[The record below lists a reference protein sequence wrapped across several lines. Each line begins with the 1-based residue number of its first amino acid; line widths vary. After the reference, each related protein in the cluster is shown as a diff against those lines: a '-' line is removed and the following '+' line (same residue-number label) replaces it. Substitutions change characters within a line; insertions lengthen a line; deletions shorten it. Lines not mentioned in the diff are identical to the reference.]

1 MLQIGDI
8 HLSDVSAGR
17 ATKLPAT
24 LLWDVSFDWR
34 AMDRSTT
41 TCAADV
47 RDSSNAVVAR
57 FATPVG
63 SSTPM
68 AMAGVVIIGLP
79 SFRVTAAG
87 TYVVRLYVGEL
98 CVWTKS
104 VLVG

>member
-8 HLSDVSAGR
+8 HLSDVSAGG

-24 LLWDVSFDWR
+24 LLWDLSFDWR
-34 AMDRSTT
+34 AIDKSTT
-41 TCAADV
+41 TCTADV
-47 RDSSNAVVAR
+47 RDSSNVVVAR
-57 FATPVG
+57 FAILVG
-63 SSTPM
+63 SSTSM
-68 AMAGVVIIGLP
+68 AKAGVVIIGLP

-87 TYVVRLYVGEL
+87 TYVVRLYVGEQ